1 MQLTKRTFAAL
12 DVCPSCHGTFL
23 DAGEGVAAFGPNAEI
38 KFLIDDGRARM
49 LDVSTRACAN
59 GHGPMRTFS
68 IKKADGTLEI
78 DLCEE
83 CGGFFLDAGEGEAL
97 ASLDSVSASFEAAPP
112 RSAHDLAIDEMRQ
125 SGDSFFERY
134 LTDLV
139 TGRAR
144 KQKKGLFK

>member
-1 MQLTKRTFAAL
+1 MSPTKRTFATL

-38 KFLIDDGRARM
+38 KFLIDDGRAH
-49 LDVSTRACAN
+49 LVGTSTRACAN
-59 GHGPMRTFS
+59 GHGPMRTFA

-97 ASLDSVSASFEAAPP
+97 AALDSVTTTFEAAPP
-112 RSAHDLAIDEMRQ
+112 RTSQELAIDEMRQ
-125 SGDSFFERY
+125 SGDSFFERF
-134 LTDLV
+134 LGDIV
-139 TGRAR
+139 TSRAR
-144 KQKKGLFK
+144 KRRGLFR

>member
-1 MQLTKRTFAAL
+1 MAATKRTFATV

-38 KFLIDDGRARM
+38 KFLIDDGRAQP
-49 LDVSTRACAN
+49 LAVSTRGCAN

-97 ASLDSVSASFEAAPP
+97 AALDSVQTTFESAPP
-112 RSAHDLAIDEMRQ
+112 RSSQELAIDEMRQ
-125 SGDSFFERY
+125 SGDSFFERF
-134 LTDLV
+134 LGDI
-139 TGRAR
+139 ASSR
-144 KQKKGLFK
+144 KKRGLFR